1 MRAKEFILI
10 ESEGGMARR
19 AEEAGRGKRV
29 AFKNADGNVINMIA
43 SQVFPQDAD
52 SRDNYQELVPEI
64 MDYVQA
70 NNVAVSN
77 ALTLPPVAG
86 LSVPEKSGAALVMI
100 FKDESSQKNIAWIAL
115 KPAKKPG
122 AYPIFLQT
130 KQFSDI
136 TGYVQ
141 LSGKKG
147 EEDKISGVQQRALTN
162 LKPVG
167 ILPTNVTIAVDDIP
181 TQVQGTIQ
189 GRDDLADDIKQQVVQ
204 LLEAVAAGSSNP
216 IPGAGD
222 YAKSYEIDLG
232 ETAAPISLI
241 KKKFLSG
248 AWQQAEA
255 GMGLKF
261 ESAIGAEYPNDPAE
275 KLYDSYLKFAGGTSS
290 ENGAAGEIIIRV
302 SSKDKQGGAKASVSG
317 VVDDISNYPER
328 FEGLFDPAVNPGF
341 DTLLDIVKI
350 IKNPDMKYVAKS
362 TQWKRNGSI
371 AGALELGVKVGII
384 DSDQAVRILEIID
397 GDQQQIS
404 EEEMGSDLKALL
416 AYKGTDDNTRP
427 DYRIGWHLLAAVA
440 TGSAN
445 KVNKDY
451 KTDAFFKAILERSN
465 MLQVKTSLTQ
475 KSTKDAEGNATS
487 GAYFSNFE
495 VIYPPVFSGT
505 IKLDASG
512 NFYATRRPVGK
523 MGFAIR

>member
-19 AEEAGRGKRV
+19 AEEAGRGKRI

-52 SRDNYQELVPEI
+52 RRDNYQELVPEI

-100 FKDESSQKNIAWIAL
+100 FKDETSQKNIAWIAL

-130 KQFSDI
+130 KQFSDL

-189 GRDDLADDIKQQVVQ
+189 GRDDLSDDIKQQVVQ

-261 ESAIGAEYPNDPAE
+261 ETATGAEFPNDPAE
-275 KLYDSYLKFAGGTSS
+275 KLYDSYLKFAGG
-290 ENGAAGEIIIRV
+290 EAGEIIIRV

-317 VVDDISNYPER
+317 VVDDISKYPDR
-328 FEGLFDPAVNPGF
+328 YEGLFDPKVNPGF
-341 DTLLDIVKI
+341 DTLLEIVNI
-350 IKNPDMKYVAKS
+350 IKDPDMSYVEKS

-371 AGALELGVKVGII
+371 AGALQLGVKVGII
-384 DSDQAVRILEIID
+384 DGDQAARILEIID
-397 GDQQQIS
+397 GDQQQVS
-404 EEEMGSDLKALL
+404 EEELGSDLKGLL
-416 AYKGTDDNTRP
+416 VYKGTDDNTRP

-451 KTDAFFKAILERSN
+451 KTDSFFKAILERSN
-465 MLQVKTSLTQ
+465 MLQVKTSLAQ
-475 KSTKDAEGNATS
+475 KPTKDAEGNPSS

-495 VIYPPVFSGT
+495 VIYPPVFTGT
-505 IKLDASG
+505 IKLDASS

>member
-19 AEEAGRGKRV
+19 AEEASRGKRI

-52 SRDNYQELVPEI
+52 RRDDYQELVPEI
-64 MDYVQA
+64 MDYVKA

-100 FKDESSQKNIAWIAL
+100 FKDESSQKNVAWIAL

-130 KQFSDI
+130 KQFSDL

-167 ILPTNVTIAVDDIP
+167 ILPTNITIAVDDIP

-204 LLEAVAAGSSNP
+204 LLEAVASGSSNP

-261 ESAIGAEYPNDPAE
+261 DSAIGVEFPNDPAE
-275 KLYDSYLKFAGGTSS
+275 KLYDSYLKFEGG
-290 ENGAAGEIIIRV
+290 GAGEIIIRV

-317 VVDDISNYPER
+317 VVDDISKYPDR
-328 FEGLFDPAVNPGF
+328 YAGLFDPKVNPGF
-341 DTLLDIVKI
+341 DVLLDIVNI
-350 IKNPDMKYVAKS
+350 IKDPDMKYVATS

-371 AGALELGVKVGII
+371 AGALELGVKVGVI
-384 DSDQAVRILEIID
+384 DGEQATRILEIID

-404 EEEMGSDLKALL
+404 DEELGADLKALL

-465 MLQVKTSLTQ
+465 MLQVKTTLAQ
-475 KSTKDAEGNATS
+475 KPTKDAEGNPSS

-495 VIYPPVFSGT
+495 VIYPPVFTGT
-505 IKLDASG
+505 IKLDASS

-523 MGFAIR
+523 MGFSIR